1 MVLAAAP
8 VCKKS
13 SISDSINEFPI
24 PLPSPIETA
33 SNTVSTPNTRPTA
46 LAPPRPVAALKVI
59 KRAKIVD
66 QAKVAGSRINPGG
79 SRRTSSVTTINVPA
93 SQVPAQS
100 SPEKVSSLTCKVTE
114 NSQGS
119 GRVRRVVN
127 KGPVVPSG
135 SQSGDGPRR
144 VLVNDGPKL
153 KPPLNTKGQTNSTQV
168 TLGGPR
174 RIPASESGNT
184 ARPPRSTLNIV
195 NPARCATIGSLAA
208 GSTAI
213 PRPVNRNS
221 GSKIPAPSG
230 GKQRFGVQIE
240 PGGPNKGLLGRRAT

>member
-1 MVLAAAP
+1 MALAAAP

-13 SISDSINEFPI
+13 SIPNNIDESPM
-24 PLPSPIETA
+24 PLSSSEH
-33 SNTVSTPNTRPTA
+33 TVSTPNSRPTTS
-46 LAPPRPVAALKVI
+46 APPRPVAALKVI
-59 KRAKIVD
+59 KRAKTVD
-66 QAKVAGSRINPGG
+66 QAKVAGSRTNPGG
-79 SRRTSSVTTINVPA
+79 SRRTSSVTTVNVPA

-100 SPEKVSSLTCKVTE
+100 SLEKISSILTCKVTE

-119 GRVRRVVN
+119 GRIRRVVN

-168 TLGGPR
+168 ILGGPR

-184 ARPPRSTLNIV
+184 TRPPRSTLNIV
-195 NPARCATIGSLAA
+195 NPARCATIGTLAA